1 MRFAVSVAASA
12 AIALFALG
20 QPGHAA
26 PTAATQAK
34 LAAEYLY
41 GLPEGLELAELVD
54 KPRLLG
60 TTHHL
65 FRDEATGERRLTGY
79 ADVVAVYDVPLDS
92 LVAVAGDFASYPSFV
107 PRIIEA
113 TVQGHDGPIWRVHY
127 NVGIR
132 FLGVGVSYRSVF
144 DSIIEHLEGGAVGI
158 RSWQVQSLDGGLYE
172 SYNSFYF
179 APVTINGRT
188 MCFVRYFNR
197 PGICNPGLGVL
208 QVLDLFTPPES
219 KAQLAAIVNEARRR
233 AAR

>member
-1 MRFAVSVAASA
+1 MRTALLVAAGA
-12 AIALFALG
+12 AAALLMFG
-20 QPGHAA
+20 QPVSAA
-26 PTAATQAK
+26 PTAAAQVK

-41 GLPEGLELAELVD
+41 GVPEGLELSELVD

-60 TTHHL
+60 TSHVL

-92 LVAVAGDFASYPSFV
+92 LVAVASDFASYPSFV

-113 TVQGHDGPIWRVHY
+113 TVQGRDGPVWRVRY

-132 FLGVGVSYRSVF
+132 FLGVEVAYRSIF
-144 DSIIEHLEGGAVGI
+144 DSTIERLDGGAVGL

-172 SYNSFYF
+172 SYNSLYF

-188 MCFVRYFNR
+188 MCLVRYFNR
-197 PGICNPGLGVL
+197 PGISRPGPGLL

-219 KAQLAAIVNEARRR
+219 RAQITAIVNEARRR

>member
-1 MRFAVSVAASA
+1 MRRAVSVAAGVV
-12 AIALFALG
+12 IALSVLG
-20 QPGHAA
+20 PSAHAA
-26 PTAATQAK
+26 PVEDTQSRLGAAF
-34 LAAEYLY
+34 LY
-41 GLPEGLELAELVD
+41 GVPDGLELAELVD

-60 TTHHL
+60 TTHVL

-92 LVAVAGDFASYPSFV
+92 LVAVASDFASYPSFV
-107 PRIIEA
+107 PRIFEA
-113 TVQGHDGPIWRVHY
+113 AIQGRDGPIWRVRY

-132 FLGVGVSYRSVF
+132 FLGVEVSYRSVF
-144 DSIIEHLEGGAVGI
+144 DSIIEHLDGGAVGM
-158 RSWQVQSLDGGLYE
+158 RSWQEQSLDGGLYE

-179 APVTINGRT
+179 APVTVHGRT

-197 PGICNPGLGVL
+197 PGIRRPGFGLL

-219 KAQLAAIVNEARRR
+219 KAQVAALAGEARRR